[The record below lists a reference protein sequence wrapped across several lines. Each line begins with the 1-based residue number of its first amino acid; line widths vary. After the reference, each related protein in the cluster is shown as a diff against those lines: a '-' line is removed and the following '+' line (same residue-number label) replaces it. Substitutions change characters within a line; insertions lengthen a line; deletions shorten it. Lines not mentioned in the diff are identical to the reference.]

1 MFKKQFLEYIYGIS
15 SLILCYYIGFFISF
29 LVSNIVTPSISGMIV
44 LFILLRLKIINQEYI
59 RSTINFFLDN
69 LMLFFIPATVGVAT
83 ISFSSFKSDLLSI
96 VLAATIST
104 IVVLWVTGYISQK
117 FEKLDNTKNV
127 S

>member
-1 MFKKQFLEYIYGIS
+1 MLTRKIIEYIYGIT
-15 SLILCYYIGFFISF
+15 SLIVCYFIGFFISSI
-29 LVSNIVTPSISGMIV
+29 VSNIITPSIAGMLI
-44 LFILLRLKIINQEYI
+44 LFISLRLKIINQEYI
-59 RSTINFFLDN
+59 RSTIDFFLEN

-104 IVVLWVTGYISQK
+104 VVVLWVTGYISQK
-117 FEKLDNTKNV
+117 FEKIDTSKNV